1 MLTKATYYCEIFTL
15 NKNNNM
21 KKFFVQACFLAAFI
35 TGSFAAKAQT
45 ADEIIDKYL
54 DAIGGKENWKKVTS
68 LKMEGNVEV
77 QGLEIP
83 FTMQAVHGKGF
94 RTDGEF
100 QGNFFI
106 DIVTPTQGWSQNPM
120 AGKATLQPLAED
132 ELKEKLDELDI
143 QGPFLDYKEK
153 GSTVEFLGKEEA
165 EGNEYFKIKLTTKNK
180 NETTYFFDTKTY
192 LVYKQESIAKQQG
205 QDIPVTVKSLDYQTV
220 DGGLKIPFKMDQ
232 GMMILAA
239 KKYTINAPVD
249 EKIFSDK

>member
-1 MLTKATYYCEIFTL
+1 
-15 NKNNNM
+15 M
-21 KKFFVQACFLAAFI
+21 KKFFVHTLLAAAI
-35 TGSFAAKAQT
+35 VCSSFSGKAQT
-45 ADEIIDKYL
+45 ADEIINKYI

-83 FTMQAVHGKGF
+83 FTMQAVNGKGL

-106 DIVTPTQGWSQNPM
+106 DIITPTQGWSQNPM
-120 AGKATLQPLAED
+120 AGKATLQPLSSD

-143 QGPFLDYKEK
+143 QGAFVDYIEK
-153 GSTVEFLGKEEA
+153 GSAVEFLGKDEED
-165 EGNEYFKIKLTTKNK
+165 GNEYFKIKLTTKNN

-192 LVYKQESIAKQQG
+192 LVYKQETISKQQG
-205 QDIPVTVKSLDYQTV
+205 QEVKVTVKNLDYQTI
-220 DGGLKIPFKMDQ
+220 DGGIKVPFKLDQ
-232 GMMILAA
+232 GQMVLAS
-239 KKYTINAPVD
+239 KKYTVNGPID